1 MKRKQQLLR
10 SLLAGLL
17 ALLLLLSAVPAIF
30 AGQVDFDRTA
40 AFLANNV
47 GEPTAGDTHSDWG
60 VFAMVRA
67 GVRVPNG
74 YYAAYDAVY
83 KDRCPNAFAQQ
94 TCHRFLPYFQPT
106 HERIRNP
113 RAKPCLRNT
122 EHQEHNDCENRQA
135 QPFVGEYGI

>member
-74 YYAAYDAVY
+74 YYAAYLTRVE
-83 KDRCPNAFAQQ
+83 KLLRQ
-94 TCHRFLPYFQPT
+94 TGGKLPGACVWPW
-106 HERIRNP
+106 R
-113 RAKPCLRNT
+113 
-122 EHQEHNDCENRQA
+122 
-135 QPFVGEYGI
+135 